1 MDSLKRFFLPKKI
14 LKFKKGWEKVG
25 LWIPLFD
32 FFSNK
37 NNLKIKK
44 RLGEDKVG
52 LCFLKRFFFQIRK
65 FKNSKK
71 AGRRLPYFFY
81 QTHIKSK

>member
-14 LKFKKGWEKVG
+14 LKFKKGSEKIG
-25 LWIPLFD
+25 GFPYLI

-37 NNLKIKK
+37 KIWKFKK
-44 RLGEDKVG
+44 KLGEDQIG

-65 FKNSKK
+65 NKNSKK
-71 AGRRLPYFFY
+71 AGRGLPYFFY